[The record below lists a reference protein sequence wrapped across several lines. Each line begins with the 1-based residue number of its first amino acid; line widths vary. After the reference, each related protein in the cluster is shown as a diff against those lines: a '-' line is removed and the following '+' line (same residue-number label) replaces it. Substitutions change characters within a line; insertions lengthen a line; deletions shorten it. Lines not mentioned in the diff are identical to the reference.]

1 MGNFKNLRV
10 WQEAILLAADIYA
23 LSNQPPFSKDFN
35 LCDQIRR
42 SVISV
47 SSNIAEGEER
57 GSKKESVYFFNI
69 AKGSIAETISQLHIA
84 RKIGYIEATTF
95 KRLEDRAEK
104 VRASLKNL
112 IKARKARVGS

>member
-10 WQEAILLAADIYA
+10 WQEAITLAADIYS
-23 LSNQPPFSKDFN
+23 LSNQTPFSRDFS

-42 SVISV
+42 SIISV

-57 GSKKESVYFFNI
+57 GSKKESIYFFNI

-84 RKIGYIEATTF
+84 QRIGYIDLQKF
-95 KRLEDRAEK
+95 NLIEDQAEK
-104 VRASLKNL
+104 IRASLKNL
-112 IKARKARVGS
+112 IKVRKAKI

>member
-1 MGNFKNLRV
+1 MGNFKHLRV
-10 WQEAILLAADIYA
+10 WQDAITLAADIYKI
-23 LSNQPPFSKDFN
+23 SNTSTFSRDFN
-35 LCDQIRR
+35 LRDQIRR

-57 GSKKESVYFFNI
+57 GTVKETIYFFNI

-84 RKIGYIEATTF
+84 KNIGYLDDLSF
-95 KRLEDRAEK
+95 KQLEDQAEK

-112 IKARKARVGS
+112 IKNKMTRRS